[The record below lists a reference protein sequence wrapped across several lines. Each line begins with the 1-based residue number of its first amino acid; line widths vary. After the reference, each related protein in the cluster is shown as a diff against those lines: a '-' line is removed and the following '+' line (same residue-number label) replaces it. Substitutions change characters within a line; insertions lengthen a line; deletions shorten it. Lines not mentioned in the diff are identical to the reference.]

1 MIPPHPGKIGRQGAH
16 GLSQHFT
23 MFMLQSQLELQF
35 ELLLLLLQL
44 LVLPVLPHWQLLLR
58 LGMCL
63 LPSPWCKA
71 AAG

>member
-1 MIPPHPGKIGRQGAH
+1 
-16 GLSQHFT
+16 